1 MIKIAVTCTTL
12 NKTTE
17 TSPLEIKSVHLKQRQ
32 DFKTM
37 LEMALG
43 HHSELSFTGWAFVC
57 NHVQSKQFSYFKNVS
72 HGGRKGYWSPLVVT
86 FALTLLFSVCL
97 SIWILIQ
104 VSSCT
109 VTFILIQGILAF
121 ISNKHYV
128 GERLRTVMTTLCLY
142 IIILLYLFNRGCLKD
157 SLQPTLI
164 CPNLLWKDCSML
176 YLISKSEEASDG
188 IHSSHKV

>member
-37 LEMALG
+37 LEMALR

-128 GERLRTVMTTLCLY
+128 GERLRTVMTQPWACISSYYST
-142 IIILLYLFNRGCLKD
+142 
-157 SLQPTLI
+157 SLI
-164 CPNLLWKDCSML
+164 
-176 YLISKSEEASDG
+176 EG
-188 IHSSHKV
+188 V

>member
-37 LEMALG
+37 LEMALR